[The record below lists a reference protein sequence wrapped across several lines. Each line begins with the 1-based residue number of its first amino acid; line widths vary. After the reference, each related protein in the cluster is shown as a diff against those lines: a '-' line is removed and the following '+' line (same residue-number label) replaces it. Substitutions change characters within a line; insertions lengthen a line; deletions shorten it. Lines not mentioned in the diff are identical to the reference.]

1 MTRLLLV
8 CSFLLGGALQA
19 AEPSP
24 HTANAPAQVARPP
37 VAGLPVAR
45 PTRMQESEL
54 DALARIEH
62 ELALIKLSI
71 AEAQSRAQGTRLQF
85 DYDALRLDID
95 RIRFGIRAHRIG
107 ELAQPREIEPLQGDY
122 R

>member
-1 MTRLLLV
+1 MTRLLII
-8 CSFLLGGALQA
+8 CSFLLSGASQA
-19 AEPSP
+19 ADPSP
-24 HTANAPAQVARPP
+24 AARQHAAQIAPSVP
-37 VAGLPVAR
+37 VPR

-85 DYDALRLDID
+85 DYEALRLDID
-95 RIRFGIRAHRIG
+95 RIRLGIRAHRVG
-107 ELAQPREIEPLQGDY
+107 ELTQPREIEPLQGDY